1 MAELIFFF
9 FRKQILIYFKNNKN
23 RFVGFSCWFILT
35 HTSPSPCCSSLLYRG
50 DQQNLPLL
58 CHGDRQHHHR
68 TRLCLLP
75 NPQSHHR
82 NTHNT
87 LCIHCIPLFIISQ
100 SFIPT
105 LAHEILYGTC
115 ELLHDLPAAV
125 ILDEEARGGDT
136 LRGTEETDLI
146 EELDTTGLESD
157 KEVRVDLGVDERAT
171 DLRADDETILLDA
184 KDVNGFF

>member
-1 MAELIFFF
+1 M
-9 FRKQILIYFKNNKN
+9 
-23 RFVGFSCWFILT
+23 
-35 HTSPSPCCSSLLYRG
+35 
-50 DQQNLPLL
+50 
-58 CHGDRQHHHR
+58 
-68 TRLCLLP
+68 
-75 NPQSHHR
+75 
-82 NTHNT
+82 
-87 LCIHCIPLFIISQ
+87 
-100 SFIPT
+100 
-105 LAHEILYGTC
+105 
-115 ELLHDLPAAV
+115 